1 MHAYHR
7 LFSFSLVGTLSL
19 LTFRHFSGNR
29 SPGIFHVIYGILD
42 ARSVID
48 ITFVAAMKL
57 SDTEAVEIWQRH
69 KHCNVTAMKVT
80 NSLLSLLD
88 RHSRPIIL
96 LLLSMFRNTR
106 GGFIWITQATL
117 SDSDHII
124 SKGTL
129 SYSN

>member
-1 MHAYHR
+1 
-7 LFSFSLVGTLSL
+7 
-19 LTFRHFSGNR
+19 
-29 SPGIFHVIYGILD
+29 
-42 ARSVID
+42 
-48 ITFVAAMKL
+48 MKL
-57 SDTEAVEIWQRH
+57 SDTETVERWRRH
-69 KHCNVTAMKVT
+69 RHCNVTAMKVT

-88 RHSRPIIL
+88 RNSRPIIL

-129 SYSN
+129 SYINKQHLATVMSLTCFQGYIVLWLSGITFMGKHPQSLITFLALPSYRSALIIFK